1 MKYRNTKD
9 DRLRR
14 LFVILYIIQIALL
27 RIFTD
32 RSIFFIGIVLGT
44 IALIIIYFMVK
55 KYTVKKMMKYK
66 MNNIDKL
73 SGEDFEEFL
82 ALKFKK
88 LGYKVKLTPTTAD
101 YGADLVIKKDKSKI
115 VVQAKRWNSKVG
127 VEAVQQVVASMKY
140 YNADRS
146 MVITNSYFTENAKIL
161 AKYNEVELYDRGKLY
176 NIVEAQNNNT
186 IFNEK
191 ICPKCGANLV
201 LRNGRFGHFYGC
213 EGYPRCSF
221 TMSIEGSYNYH
232 DAK

>member
-9 DRLRR
+9 DRLRIGFITVY
-14 LFVILYIIQIALL
+14 LIHIALL
-27 RIFTD
+27 KIFID
-32 RSIFFIGIVLGT
+32 KSIFFIDITLSTIV
-44 IALIIIYFMVK
+44 LIIIYRIVK
-55 KYTVKKMMKYK
+55 KYTVKRMMKYK

-82 ALKFKK
+82 ALKFKR

-161 AKYNEVELYDRGKLY
+161 AKYNEVELCDRRKLY
-176 NIVEAQNNNT
+176 NIIESKNNNE
-186 IFNEK
+186 IFNDK
-191 ICPKCGANLV
+191 VCPKCGADLV
-201 LRNGRFGHFYGC
+201 LRNGRYGHFYGC
-213 EGYPRCSF
+213 EGYPGCSF
-221 TMSIEGSYNYH
+221 TMRVEGSYNYRN
-232 DAK
+232 AK

>member
-9 DRLRR
+9 ERLRNGFIVVY
-14 LFVILYIIQIALL
+14 LIQLALI
-27 RIFTD
+27 RIFVD
-32 RSIFFIGIVLGT
+32 KSIFFIVFILDT
-44 IALIIIYFMVK
+44 IALIIIYLIVK
-55 KYTVKKMMKYK
+55 KYTVRRMLKYK
-66 MNNIDKL
+66 MRSVDRL

-101 YGADLVIKKDKSKI
+101 YGADLVLKKDKAKI

-146 MVITNSYFTENAKIL
+146 MVITNSYFTDNAKIL
-161 AKYNEVELYDRGKLY
+161 AKYNEVELYDRRKLY
-176 NIVEAQNNNT
+176 NLVESQNNNEIANKT
-186 IFNEK
+186 

-201 LRNGRFGHFYGC
+201 IRNGRYGYFYGC
-213 EGYPRCSF
+213 KGYPECSF
-221 TMSIEGSYNYH
+221 TMNVEGSSNYH
-232 DAK
+232 NVK